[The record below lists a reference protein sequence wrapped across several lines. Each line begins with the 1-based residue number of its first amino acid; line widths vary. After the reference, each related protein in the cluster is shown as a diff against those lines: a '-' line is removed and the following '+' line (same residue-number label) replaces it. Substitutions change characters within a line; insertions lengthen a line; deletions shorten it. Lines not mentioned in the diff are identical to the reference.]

1 LRQSWAEGLLPVG
14 LGDGLAEPDPVGVG
28 EGVAEAL
35 LLGLAEALLLAEAV
49 LLGVAEA
56 LSVALAVAV
65 ALLVALAV
73 ALLEALAV
81 AVALLVAL
89 AVADWLALAEGD
101 GELLDLALEDLV
113 ALGLGVLA
121 EESETASRTMAVWPA
136 GTDRAAEVLA
146 GGWPH
151 TLVAAGLTVA
161 ASAAVPPPRRP
172 PTMPEETRAA
182 PATRPNADDP
192 DRADF
197 MAAPSSPWS
206 SSSRPRVSSD
216 SSDRPC
222 AGTIPC
228 CRSSTHVPR
237 RTVGVQRGLP
247 ASWPEY

>member
-1 LRQSWAEGLLPVG
+1 
-14 LGDGLAEPDPVGVG
+14 
-28 EGVAEAL
+28 VAEAL

-73 ALLEALAV
+73 AVALLVAVAV
-81 AVALLVAL
+81 AVAL
-89 AVADWLALAEGD
+89 AVEDWLALAEGD
-101 GELLDLALEDLV
+101 GELLDLV
-113 ALGLGVLA
+113 AVGLGVLA
-121 EESETASRTMAVWPA
+121 EESETASRTIAVWLA
-136 GTDRAAEVLA
+136 GTERAAEVLA

-151 TLVAAGLTVA
+151 TLVAAGFTVA

-182 PATRPNADDP
+182 PATMPNADDP

-222 AGTIPC
+222 AETIPC

-237 RTVGVQRGLP
+237 RTAGEQRGLP
-247 ASWPEY
+247 ASPPEY

>member
-1 LRQSWAEGLLPVG
+1 LRQSWAEGLLLVG

-73 ALLEALAV
+73 A
-81 AVALLVAL
+81 VALLVAL

-101 GELLDLALEDLV
+101 GELLDLA
-113 ALGLGVLA
+113 
-121 EESETASRTMAVWPA
+121 EESETASRTIAVWLA
-136 GTDRAAEVLA
+136 GTERAAEVLA

-151 TLVAAGLTVA
+151 TLVAAGFTVA

-182 PATRPNADDP
+182 PATMPNADDP

-222 AGTIPC
+222 AETIPC

-237 RTVGVQRGLP
+237 RTAGEQRGLP
-247 ASWPEY
+247 ASPPEY

>member
-1 LRQSWAEGLLPVG
+1 
-14 LGDGLAEPDPVGVG
+14 
-28 EGVAEAL
+28 VAEAL

-73 ALLEALAV
+73 AVALLVAVAV
-81 AVALLVAL
+81 AVAL
-89 AVADWLALAEGD
+89 AVEDWLALAEGD
-101 GELLDLALEDLV
+101 GELLDLV
-113 ALGLGVLA
+113 AVGLGVLA
-121 EESETASRTMAVWPA
+121 EESETASRTIAVWLA
-136 GTDRAAEVLA
+136 GTERAAEVLA

-151 TLVAAGLTVA
+151 TLVAAGFTVA

-182 PATRPNADDP
+182 PATMPNADDP

-222 AGTIPC
+222 AETIPC
-228 CRSSTHVPR
+228 CRSSTHAPR
-237 RTVGVQRGLP
+237 RTAGEQRGLP
-247 ASWPEY
+247 ASPPEY

>member
-1 LRQSWAEGLLPVG
+1 
-14 LGDGLAEPDPVGVG
+14 
-28 EGVAEAL
+28 VAEAL

-73 ALLEALAV
+73 ALLVALAV
-81 AVALLVAL
+81 AVALLVAVAVAVAL
-89 AVADWLALAEGD
+89 AVEDWLALAEGD
-101 GELLDLALEDLV
+101 GELLDLV
-113 ALGLGVLA
+113 AVGLGVLA
-121 EESETASRTMAVWPA
+121 EESETASRTIAVWLA
-136 GTDRAAEVLA
+136 GTERAAEVLA

-151 TLVAAGLTVA
+151 TLVAAGFTVA

-182 PATRPNADDP
+182 PATMPNADDP

-222 AGTIPC
+222 AETIPC

-237 RTVGVQRGLP
+237 RTAGEQRGLP
-247 ASWPEY
+247 ASPPEY

>member
-73 ALLEALAV
+73 AVALLVALAVALLVALAV
-81 AVALLVAL
+81 AVAVAL

-101 GELLDLALEDLV
+101 GELLDLA
-113 ALGLGVLA
+113 
-121 EESETASRTMAVWPA
+121 EESETATRTIAVWLA
-136 GTDRAAEVLA
+136 GTERAAEVLA

-151 TLVAAGLTVA
+151 TLVAAGFTVA

-182 PATRPNADDP
+182 PATMPNVDDP

-222 AGTIPC
+222 AETIPC

-237 RTVGVQRGLP
+237 RTAGEQRGLP
-247 ASWPEY
+247 ASPPEY

>member
-1 LRQSWAEGLLPVG
+1 LRQSWAEGLLLVG

-73 ALLEALAV
+73 A
-81 AVALLVAL
+81 VALLVAL

-101 GELLDLALEDLV
+101 GELLDLA
-113 ALGLGVLA
+113 
-121 EESETASRTMAVWPA
+121 EESETASRTIAVWLA
-136 GTDRAAEVLA
+136 GTERTAEVLA

-151 TLVAAGLTVA
+151 TLVAAGFTVA

-182 PATRPNADDP
+182 PATMPNADDP

-222 AGTIPC
+222 AETIPC
-228 CRSSTHVPR
+228 CRSSTHAPR
-237 RTVGVQRGLP
+237 RTAGEQRGLP
-247 ASWPEY
+247 ASPPEY

>member
-1 LRQSWAEGLLPVG
+1 MRQSWAEGLLPVG

-56 LSVALAVAV
+56 LSVALGV

-73 ALLEALAV
+73 AVALLVALAV

-101 GELLDLALEDLV
+101 GELVDLV
-113 ALGLGVLA
+113 AVGVGVLA
-121 EESETASRTMAVWPA
+121 EESETASRTIAVWLA
-136 GTDRAAEVLA
+136 GTERAAEVLA

-151 TLVAAGLTVA
+151 TLVAAGFTVA

-182 PATRPNADDP
+182 PATMPNADDP

-222 AGTIPC
+222 AETIPC

-237 RTVGVQRGLP
+237 RTAGEQRGLP
-247 ASWPEY
+247 ASRPEY